1 MMVGKKLF
9 KKRTIHLVNF
19 ESDLSKTIKN
29 SVQADRCFVQRDQ
42 RKSIKNIE
50 VLPTEECIDKHMTL
64 VCNFSIK
71 KWNTKQESLY
81 PWEKGNIWNIV
92 KHDLNSY
99 INKDRESSQ
108 GDASVE
114 TYWNVSG
121 ISLIRYHR
129 LWILDGEQVQKDI
142 ERCSSE

>member
-71 KWNTKQESLY
+71 K
-81 PWEKGNIWNIV
+81 
-92 KHDLNSY
+92 
-99 INKDRESSQ
+99 
-108 GDASVE
+108 
-114 TYWNVSG
+114 
-121 ISLIRYHR
+121 
-129 LWILDGEQVQKDI
+129 
-142 ERCSSE
+142 